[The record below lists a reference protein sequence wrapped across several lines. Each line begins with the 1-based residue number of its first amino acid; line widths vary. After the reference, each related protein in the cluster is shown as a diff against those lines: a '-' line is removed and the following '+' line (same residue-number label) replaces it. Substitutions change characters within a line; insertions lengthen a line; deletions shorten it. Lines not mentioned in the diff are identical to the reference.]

1 VGISPDAWE
10 PATRPAPNS
19 PSAGGQAGYLTIF
32 APFAPQDKSPRLRS
46 AAAPLKK
53 SARSAP
59 AGRAAGRRGMIL
71 PMSKKK
77 SRVSKRQM
85 RKIRVQQAIFGMIAL
100 IVIAS
105 MVLALIT

>member
-1 VGISPDAWE
+1 MIPI
-10 PATRPAPNS
+10 S
-19 PSAGGQAGYLTIF
+19 PSAGRAGG
-32 APFAPQDKSPRLRS
+32 P
-46 AAAPLKK
+46 
-53 SARSAP
+53 
-59 AGRAAGRRGMIL
+59 RGMIIH
-71 PMSKKK
+71 MSKKK

>member
-1 VGISPDAWE
+1 
-10 PATRPAPNS
+10 
-19 PSAGGQAGYLTIF
+19 
-32 APFAPQDKSPRLRS
+32 
-46 AAAPLKK
+46 
-53 SARSAP
+53 
-59 AGRAAGRRGMIL
+59 
-71 PMSKKK
+71 MSKKK